1 MNLVV
6 AITPPE
12 ALRVALLDLQSQF
25 WTTAW
30 EPTSYLMLPLCTF
43 GEVSAPLV
51 LEELDAALTALR
63 YAHPLPL
70 TPNGFD
76 VFTRRDRITL
86 ELKFHAPTLDHLSVK
101 IRALAKRAGVKKPH
115 THSPLTLPIAT
126 ITTVDPDDV
135 SAWLQ
140 LHHAAALQAEA
151 ISEITLFRTWKNSET
166 TFFIPETDYLLTE
179 YSLPIS

>member
-6 AITPPE
+6 GITPSE
-12 ALRVALLDLQSQF
+12 SLRMALLDLQSQF
-25 WTTAW
+25 WTSDWA
-30 EPTSYLMLPLCTF
+30 PYSYLMLPLCSL
-43 GEVSAPLV
+43 GEVTHPLV
-51 LEELDAALTALR
+51 LEELDHALMALR
-63 YAHPLPL
+63 TPHPITLEPV
-70 TPNGFD
+70 GFD

-86 ELKFHAPTLDHLSVK
+86 ELKFQAPALDHLSVK
-101 IRALAKRAGVKKPH
+101 IGTIAKRAGVKKPQVRA
-115 THSPLTLPIAT
+115 PLTLPLAT
-126 ITTVDPDDV
+126 ITTVAPDDA

-140 LHHAAALQAEA
+140 LHPATAFEPEV